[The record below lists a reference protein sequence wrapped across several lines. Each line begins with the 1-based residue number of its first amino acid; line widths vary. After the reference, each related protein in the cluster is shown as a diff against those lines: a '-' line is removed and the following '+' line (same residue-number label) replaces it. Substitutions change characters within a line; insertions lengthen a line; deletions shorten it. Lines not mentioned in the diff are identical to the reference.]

1 MDRVQYIKNLSHIT
15 DLWER
20 GALIPALAACLTPA
34 EACEALDVT
43 FDQPADIRKALLH
56 RIAGDIKN
64 RFLECH
70 SELVGR
76 LIRVFEA
83 LPSKKKQTAGYC
95 LKSLSEYL
103 PKEFK
108 DTVIQLLLSSKYI
121 VIRRLAYKILQ
132 RPWADHNSPWVE
144 HAWQRHKEVECAV
157 LIIEHFP
164 IAFIE
169 KEIKTLEQIVAGTWD
184 MRKLFLHLCQ
194 SNKDYLQRL
203 KKLDEISYVYVATKV
218 GIILP
223 ISQAESIFEKN
234 KHHEERGLLI
244 WCYGRQGLWPL
255 LERIAS
261 NSPRLIDEDL
271 ATLS

>member
-20 GALIPALAACLTPA
+20 DALIPALVACLNPA
-34 EACEALDVT
+34 EACEALDVA

-56 RIAGDIKN
+56 RIASDMEN

-70 SELVGR
+70 RELVGR
-76 LIRVFEA
+76 LIEVFEG

-108 DTVIQLLLSSKYI
+108 DTVIQLLLCSKYI
-121 VIRRLAYKILQ
+121 AIRRLAYKILH
-132 RPWADHNSPWVE
+132 RPWADHYSPWVE
-144 HAWQRHKEVECAV
+144 HAWQRQKEFECAV

-169 KEIKTLEQIVAGTWD
+169 REIETLEQIVVGTWA
-184 MRKLFLHLCQ
+184 MKKLFLRLCQ
-194 SNKDYLQRL
+194 TNKDYLQRL
-203 KKLDEISYVYVATKV
+203 NKLDEIGYVYVATKL

-223 ISQAESIFEKN
+223 IAQAESIFEKN

-244 WCYGRQGLWPL
+244 WCYGQQGLWPL
-255 LERIAS
+255 LERIAN
-261 NSPRLIDEDL
+261 NSPRLIEEYI